1 LIIADASFLV
11 MALGDDGSDGTQA
24 RERLRGE
31 ELAAPHLVDVEI
43 TSVLRRSVLT
53 GTVTEQRASQA
64 LQDLTD
70 LTMER
75 VAHTTLLRRV
85 WELRGN
91 FTPYDACY
99 VAVAELFHAPLLTYD
114 AKMANASGGR
124 CTFEVFP
131 ATADPS
137 GQADADG

>member
-11 MALGDDGSDGTQA
+11 MALGDDGPDGTRA
-24 RERLRGE
+24 RERLHGE
-31 ELAAPHLVDVEI
+31 ELAAPHLVDVEV

-64 LQDLTD
+64 LRDLAD

-75 VAHTTLLRRV
+75 VAHATLLRRV

-91 FTPYDACY
+91 FTPYDGCY

-114 AKMANASGGR
+114 AKMANASGAR

-131 ATADPS
+131 ATA
-137 GQADADG
+137 

>member
-1 LIIADASFLV
+1 LIIADASFLA
-11 MALGDDGSDGTQA
+11 MALGDDGPDGTQA
-24 RERLRGE
+24 RERLHGE
-31 ELAAPHLVDVEI
+31 ELAAPHLVDVEV

-75 VAHTTLLRRV
+75 VAHVTLLPRV

-91 FTPYDACY
+91 FTAYDACY

-114 AKMANASGGR
+114 AKMANGSGAH

-131 ATADPS
+131 ATA
-137 GQADADG
+137 

>member
-11 MALGDDGSDGTQA
+11 MALGDDGLDGAQA
-24 RERLRGE
+24 RARLHGE
-31 ELAAPHLVDVEI
+31 ELAAPHLVDVEV

-53 GTVTEQRASQA
+53 GTITEQRASQV
-64 LQDLTD
+64 LQDLAD

-75 VAHTTLLRRV
+75 VTHTTLLPRV

-91 FTPYDACY
+91 LTAYDACY

-114 AKMANASGGR
+114 AKMANASGAR
-124 CTFEVFP
+124 CAFEVFP
-131 ATADPS
+131 ATSESP
-137 GQADADG
+137 